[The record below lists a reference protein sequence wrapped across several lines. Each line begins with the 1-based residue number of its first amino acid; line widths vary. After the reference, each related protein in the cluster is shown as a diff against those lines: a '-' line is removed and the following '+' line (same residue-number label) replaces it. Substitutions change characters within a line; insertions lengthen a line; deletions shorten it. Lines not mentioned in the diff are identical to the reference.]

1 MADTLVATPQKS
13 ELEPLLDALERLG
26 HASRARSVGRMTC
39 HGIPALDLIVA
50 AAGHGKAQFALQT
63 QYLVDRLGDIRALM
77 CVGAGGS
84 LADDL
89 APGHIVVG
97 TTTVEHDYTL
107 RFVPASLPSHEP
119 SSALLNAVRTTADRS
134 QLPFRVHFGPI
145 ASGDEDVVEPQRAN
159 ELREATDALCVA
171 WEGSGGARV
180 AAFNELDF
188 LELRAITDGADAN
201 ASTSYRENLDRAMGN
216 LGALLARW
224 RSPE

>member
-13 ELEPLLDALERLG
+13 ELELLLDALERLG
-26 HASRARSVGRMTC
+26 YTSRARSVGRMTC

-50 AAGHGKAQFALQT
+50 VAGHGKAQFALQT
-63 QYLVDRLGDIRALM
+63 QYLVDRLDGVGSLM

-84 LADDL
+84 LVDDL

-119 SSALLNAVRTTADRS
+119 SPALLNAVRTAADRTRLS
-134 QLPFRVHFGPI
+134 FRVHFGRI
-145 ASGDEDVVEPQRAN
+145 ASGDEDVVDPQRAN
-159 ELREATDALCVA
+159 EVREQTDAVCVA

-180 AAFNELDF
+180 AAFNELNF
-188 LELRAITDGADAN
+188 LELRAITDGADAD

-216 LGALLARW
+216 VAELLARW
-224 RSPE
+224 KSPE